1 MPYAWVQVARAL
13 EHSRGFDIVHNH
25 MGELAMAMAR
35 LTDTPMLST
44 IHNAVSEDCLCL
56 WDSFGGSYNAIS
68 WAAKRALPDKGFV
81 GVVYNAIDVSSFP
94 YEERKDDYLLF
105 IGRMSPQKGP
115 QHAIE
120 VAKRLGRRLVLAGK
134 VDPYWDGDF
143 FDREVKPRIDGH
155 LIEFVGEVDG
165 AVKRQLYARACGV
178 LVPITWNEPF
188 GLVMVEAMASG
199 TPVIAFNAGAAPEI
213 VISGETGFIV
223 EDIEGMV
230 EAVRKLDDIDPKRCR
245 QHVERNFDV
254 PRMVDDYVRM
264 YERVC
269 RTQSRS

>member
-1 MPYAWVQVARAL
+1 M
-13 EHSRGFDIVHNH
+13 
-25 MGELAMAMAR
+25 
-35 LTDTPMLST
+35 
-44 IHNAVSEDCLCL
+44 
-56 WDSFGGSYNAIS
+56 
-68 WAAKRALPDKGFV
+68 
-81 GVVYNAIDVSSFP
+81 
-94 YEERKDDYLLF
+94 
-105 IGRMSPQKGP
+105 
-115 QHAIE
+115 
-120 VAKRLGRRLVLAGK
+120 LAGK